1 MVKTPKTTPKTVK
14 TTTQET
20 PKSIPKTKKT
30 SSQETP
36 KSSQEVVTPSQEKK
50 KKNSQKENSEPSS
63 QETPKTEKN
72 PESEKK
78 KKVTTPAP
86 EEKSKKTSKK
96 SKSEKNIISTATKAG
111 VLFPPPRFLKLMKHP
126 ELAKKME
133 KGYSMQIA
141 TPQRVSTS
149 AGVYLSGV
157 IQHLVTELL
166 NVAVVSCEAEGK
178 KVLQA
183 GHFLQGIREDLELNE
198 LCKNVD
204 FVGGVGDYAPLST
217 YGVRDVDPN
226 EVKTKKKKTSKNN
239 QEEEQVEQEG
249 EDEVEVVVEEEMEE
263 TASKP
268 VVEETDEEDV
278 VSE

>member
-14 TTTQET
+14 TTAQET
-20 PKSIPKTKKT
+20 PKSIPKSKKT

-50 KKNSQKENSEPSS
+50 KKNSQKDNSQPSSS
-63 QETPKTEKN
+63 QETPKTTEKN

-78 KKVTTPAP
+78 KKDTTPAP
-86 EEKSKKTSKK
+86 EEKSKKSKK
-96 SKSEKNIISTATKAG
+96 SQKSDKKIVSSATKAG
-111 VLFPPPRFLKLMKHP
+111 VLFPPARFIKLMKHP

-166 NVAVVSCEAEGK
+166 NVAIVSGKAEGK

-198 LCKNVD
+198 LCKKVD

-217 YGVRDVDPN
+217 YGVKDVDPN
-226 EVKTKKKKTSKNN
+226 EKTEKTEKKKTS
-239 QEEEQVEQEG
+239 QEEEEE

-263 TASKP
+263 TTSKP